1 MVIYSSP
8 TSDFEVFKADTS
20 GRVLSRGL
28 YVINPSQSVVSSG
41 GLYYTQR
48 TILSATSGL
57 SGQVLIGYG
66 DYSRY
71 LYSEDGTYKHT
82 FAGGMDIGKATD
94 NIRVLGTRVKWGT
107 INGTRCLIEY

>member
-1 MVIYSSP
+1 MVI
-8 TSDFEVFKADTS
+8 
-20 GRVLSRGL
+20 LSRGL
-28 YVINPSQSVVSSG
+28 SVIGIQVSVVSSKG
-41 GLYYTQR
+41 NLYYTQR
-48 TILSATSGL
+48 TILSATGGL

-82 FAGGMDIGKATD
+82 FAGGMDIGKG
-94 NIRVLGTRVKWGT
+94 NRIILKLGVLRVNKGLNGVS